1 MCSAG
6 VNRMFATTLRLN
18 QMYRAIVIFL
28 LYSRVIL
35 QSYLCLPQTA
45 AFKRI
50 LIRTFTVASAK
61 YEENELNIQIISE
74 KNIPKH
80 FSLYSRIL

>member
-28 LYSRVIL
+28 LYSRVIF
-35 QSYLCLPQTA
+35 QAYCLPQTA